1 MGNFLAGVIEQ
12 VFGDLSQNIDIKDF
26 EAAFDVFLQD
36 GADEALDIPSLVPDT
51 LKLGETSCSDVVH
64 KGALA
69 GCFCLCSNAGSV
81 NLMVCAILGE

>member
-1 MGNFLAGVIEQ
+1 MIGN
-12 VFGDLSQNIDIKDF
+12 LSQSIDITDF

-36 GADEALDIPSLVPDT
+36 GADEALDIPTLVPDS

-64 KGALA
+64 EGALA

-81 NLMVCAILGE
+81 NLMECAILGE